1 MLTSTLRYASLATR
15 CTCNKG
21 DSALSQYQWPVQ
33 MADCQNRA
41 SACTQSC
48 WDPAT
53 TSIENRQ
60 SCLSTC
66 SSTLR
71 DSCST
76 PGQVAANYAVSKRGQ
91 TPSYVIVQGGTA
103 SGAASI
109 LMRSKGAVL
118 GGAIIAAAAAAVM
131 VLA

>member
-1 MLTSTLRYASLATR
+1 
-15 CTCNKG
+15 
-21 DSALSQYQWPVQ
+21 

-91 TPSYVIVQGGTA
+91 TPSYTIVQGGTA
-103 SGAASI
+103 SGAAAM

-118 GGAIIAAAAAAVM
+118 GGAAVAVAAAAVM
-131 VLA
+131 VVA